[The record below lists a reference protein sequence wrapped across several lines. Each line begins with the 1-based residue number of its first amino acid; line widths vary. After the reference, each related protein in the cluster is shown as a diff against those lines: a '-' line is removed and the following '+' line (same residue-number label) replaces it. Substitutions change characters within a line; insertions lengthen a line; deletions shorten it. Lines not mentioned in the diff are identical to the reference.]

1 MFRAMA
7 EAMPTAERSY
17 PRTVGLGNGQSV
29 TLREMGAGDAERV
42 LAFARSLPPDDLLFL
57 RTDIT
62 DPAVIAQWV
71 TNVASGR
78 TITILAEASGAVVG
92 YASLHK
98 DEVTWQ
104 RHLGEMRI
112 QVAPHLRAQ
121 GLGRALAGEVFALA
135 RDTGLRKVFVQMTEE
150 QRSARALV
158 ERLGFT
164 IEALLQDFV
173 VDRSGRTHDVV
184 LMSYDVGG
192 HTQHVD

>member
-7 EAMPTAERSY
+7 DDTPNAERSY
-17 PRTVGLGNGQSV
+17 PRNVGLGNGQSV
-29 TLREMGAGDAERV
+29 MLREMTAGDAERV

-62 DPAVIAQWV
+62 DPAVVAQWV

-78 TITILAEASGAVVG
+78 TITILADASGNVAG

-135 RDTGLRKVFVQMTEE
+135 RDAGLRKVFVQMTEE
-150 QRSARALV
+150 QRPARALV
-158 ERLGFT
+158 ERLGFHV
-164 IEALLQDFV
+164 EALLQDFV
-173 VDRSGRTHDVV
+173 VDRTGRTHDVV
-184 LMSYDVGG
+184 LMAYDVGG
-192 HTQHVD
+192 LTQHVD

>member
-7 EAMPTAERSY
+7 DATPKAQRSY
-17 PRTVGLGNGQSV
+17 PRSVGLGNGQSI
-29 TLREMGAGDAERV
+29 TLREMTAGDAERV

-62 DPAVIAQWV
+62 DPAVVAQWV
-71 TNVASGR
+71 TNVAAGR
-78 TITILAEASGAVVG
+78 TVTLLADAGGSVAG

-121 GLGRALAGEVFALA
+121 GLGRALAGEVFSLA
-135 RDTGLRKVFVQMTEE
+135 RDLGLRKVFVQMTEE

-158 ERLGFT
+158 ERLGFQV
-164 IEALLQDFV
+164 EALLRDFV
-173 VDRSGRTHDVV
+173 VDRAGRTHDVV

-192 HTQHVD
+192 LTQHVD